1 MIDWSDIERR
11 LAAHWDAT
19 PRAEEKMLSLAIGG
33 ISEGLLRNKMRG
45 MADRAETRRLIKKL
59 VRDGKLA
66 ASRQRHNRNRTA
78 FTMISNP
85 FAEKLRDECSRA
97 FDIFYMSAGQSM
109 TFDVSQRCDHL
120 MMSIQEAVRAASFHL
135 NGSKFLV
142 ELSDDCRELTIS
154 CVEEK
159 EQ

>member
-78 FTMISNP
+78 FTKISNP
-85 FAEKLRDECSRA
+85 FAEKLRDECSGR
-97 FDIFYMSAGQSM
+97 FDIFYMRAGHSM
-109 TFDVSQRCDHL
+109 TFDVSHWCYRL
-120 MMSIQEAVRAASFHL
+120 IRRF
-135 NGSKFLV
+135 K
-142 ELSDDCRELTIS
+142 
-154 CVEEK
+154 
-159 EQ
+159 